1 MSAGGSNV
9 TLKLSVVKPP
19 EGVAHSL
26 QGKDGEIV
34 DACISTGKTIVF
46 KVPVRLEEGKTGWR
60 FLGDFVRTEGKTR
73 RFIYVGIG
81 KHAGQPDTCWD
92 RRAKVDL
99 PDVTQAMIDV
109 ARSGKVVLEGSYD
122 GTDGKGEPA
131 CATVKV
137 AWAMKEAA
145 R

>member
-1 MSAGGSNV
+1 MAAGAPNV
-9 TLKLSVVKPP
+9 LLKLSVIAPP
-19 EGVAHSL
+19 AGVAHSL

-34 DACISTGKTIVF
+34 DARASTGGTLAFEI
-46 KVPVRLEEGKTGWR
+46 PVRLEEGKGGWR

-73 RFIYVGIG
+73 RFVYVGIG
-81 KHAGQPDTCWD
+81 RHAGQTGTHWD

-99 PDVTQAMIDV
+99 PAVTDAMI
-109 ARSGKVVLEGSYD
+109 ARAQAGTLVLEGSYA
-122 GTDGKGEPA
+122 GTDAKGEPA

-137 AWAMKEAA
+137 EWSMKGAA